1 MMTSKTP
8 ETKWY
13 PVPCP
18 CGRGT
23 IPGSLYEAGKRTC
36 GNEHAHEACTETHI
50 GKGEWAKTHR
60 WTEPHCVE
68 CGEPIAEEESAK

>member
-23 IPGSLYEAGKRTC
+23 IPGNLYEAGKRTC
-36 GNEHAHEACTETHI
+36 GNEPTVEDTIDYTNAVEIVLAHKATKEGT
-50 GKGEWAKTHR
+50 K
-60 WTEPHCVE
+60 
-68 CGEPIAEEESAK
+68 